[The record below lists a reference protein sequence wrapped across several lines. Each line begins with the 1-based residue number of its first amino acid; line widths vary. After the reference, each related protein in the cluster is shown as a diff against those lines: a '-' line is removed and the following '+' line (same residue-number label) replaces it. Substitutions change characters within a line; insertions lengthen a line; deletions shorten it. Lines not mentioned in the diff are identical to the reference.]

1 MKRANKCQK
10 HINNPFSE
18 ISIELSYQ
26 FDLATINR
34 DVAKLKEL
42 LSEAENYLNIG
53 NNPSQ
58 ARMYYSLGTANEEL
72 AELTNSIN
80 ESSYKKVLYYYRK
93 SLKLV
98 ESDECR
104 KEEYKPYITGLKMNL
119 YTNYANTLDR
129 CGRKIAAIEQYKKVL
144 SVNKNF
150 GMALGNL
157 GRAYQQY
164 AVLEYDKYYR
174 DLFHC
179 YAYQCLTKAIE
190 CDDPNTYDDAK
201 AVFENSIKIY
211 APEFIEHVLSK
222 KVTFKKY
229 SYDNPEELSYR
240 IWCLK
245 NGLFLNTLNDLPT
258 AEFCFAADVIQLPDM
273 IVNINDKPIFH
284 GMFSQLKQEYIYAR
298 YLYYSTLAFDREPH
312 FADKETEIKA
322 YTDYAQYSIRIE
334 KLKTSFKTLYGLF
347 DKIAYFIE
355 NYFNLGI
362 KEQEINFRSIWQDSG
377 ERGKKYS
384 YKNVLNPDKNFAL
397 SSLYW
402 ISKDFFEKFEDSPN
416 PELKR
421 IKDIRNS
428 LEHKYTKIYNSFFKD
443 EIEEYGD
450 GLALYVSEEEFYET
464 TMMLLKIL
472 REAIISLSLCVNVA
486 EEPKRE
492 EAKNKVVVPISLLD
506 YDDNWK
512 I

>member
-1 MKRANKCQK
+1 MKKTNKYQS
-10 HINNPFSE
+10 IDPFSE
-18 ISIELSYQ
+18 ISIDLSYQ
-26 FDLATINR
+26 LDLATINK
-34 DVAKLKEL
+34 DVGKLKDL
-42 LSEAENYLNIG
+42 LSEAENYLNLG
-53 NNPSQ
+53 NIPSQ
-58 ARMYYSLGTANEEL
+58 ARMYYSLGTATDEL

-93 SLKLV
+93 SLKLI
-98 ESDECR
+98 ESDECK
-104 KEEYKPYITGLKMNL
+104 KEEYKPHIIGLKTNL

-144 SVNKNF
+144 SINNNF

-157 GRAYQQY
+157 GRTYQQY
-164 AVLEYDKYYR
+164 AVLEYDKYHR

-201 AVFENSIKIY
+201 AVFKNSIKAY
-211 APEFIEHVLSK
+211 APEYIEHVLSK

-240 IWCLK
+240 KWCLK

-298 YLYYSTLAFDREPH
+298 YLYYSTLAFCDEPH

-355 NYFNLGI
+355 NYFDLGI
-362 KEQEINFRSIWQDSG
+362 KEHEISFRSIWQNSG
-377 ERGKKYS
+377 GRGGNKYS
-384 YKNVLNPDKNFAL
+384 YKNVLNPKENFAL

-402 ISKDFFEKFEDSPN
+402 ISKDFFESFEDSPN

-428 LEHKYTKIYNSFFKD
+428 LEHKYTKVYDSFFKD
-443 EIEEYGD
+443 AVEEYGD
-450 GLALYVSEEEFYET
+450 GLALYVSEEELYET

-472 REAIISLSLCVNVA
+472 REAIINLSLCVNIA
-486 EEPKRE
+486 EGPKRE
-492 EAKNKVVVPISLLD
+492 EAKDKIVMPMSLLD
-506 YDDNWK
+506 YDDDWK